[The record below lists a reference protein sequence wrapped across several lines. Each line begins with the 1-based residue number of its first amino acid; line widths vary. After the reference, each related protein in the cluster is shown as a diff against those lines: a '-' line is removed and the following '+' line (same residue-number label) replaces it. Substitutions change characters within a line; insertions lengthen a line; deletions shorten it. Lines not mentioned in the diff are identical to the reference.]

1 MTSLPR
7 KSLRRK
13 NGQRNG
19 NFTRQMRLPSAR
31 ECVLMAS
38 SRMSQS
44 ESNGVAGSPP
54 TIFVV
59 DDEQM
64 LLDLAEMILEPAGF
78 QVCLFND
85 PQEALAEYKAAES
98 PPDVLVTDYAM
109 AQNERHGFDS
119 RMQTAPSRQKTVL
132 LSGTVD
138 EGIYAQS
145 EVRPDLFLG
154 KPYQISKLVEVIRA
168 LLKQ

>member
-1 MTSLPR
+1 MSPE
-7 KSLRRK
+7 
-13 NGQRNG
+13 RNDP
-19 NFTRQMRLPSAR
+19 NSH
-31 ECVLMAS
+31 
-38 SRMSQS
+38 
-44 ESNGVAGSPP
+44 P
-54 TIFVV
+54 TIYVV

-98 PPDVLVTDYAM
+98 PPDILVTDYAM
-109 AQNERHGFDS
+109 AQMNGMDLIRECKRLH
-119 RMQTAPSRQKTVL
+119 PRQKTVL

-138 EGIYAQS
+138 ERIYAQS